1 MYQKYQALNV
11 IEVLDNGWL
20 KVEYAK
26 SPVGYGYTSNRD
38 NKFYTYV
45 KNVVPSNVRKATS
58 SPSLEDKTLVGT
70 YNTTGKLNVRNGAGT
85 TQKVMVTIPAGTKVS
100 CEGKYSVYNN
110 VKWLYITFTYKN
122 LTWYGFASSKYLKK
136 V

>member
-1 MYQKYQALNV
+1 M
-11 IEVLDNGWL
+11 
-20 KVEYAK
+20 
-26 SPVGYGYTSNRD
+26 
-38 NKFYTYV
+38 
-45 KNVVPSNVRKATS
+45 RKATS
-58 SPSLEDKTLVGT
+58 SPNLEDKTLVGT